1 MVFSWIP
8 NAFDFTMEISWSLK
22 EGGKGGKVGFTR
34 IFMILNAFLMEFFT

>member
-22 EGGKGGKVGFTR
+22 GEKGERWVLQGFS
-34 IFMILNAFLMEFFT
+34 